1 MSAPAVHP
9 LSFRFAAPCPACRF
23 IVVMPTPGGVW
34 ACSLCGL
41 ERIEPQTCYCA
52 LPEHSCQSCRE
63 AAARNEAY
71 LKEDGIK

>member
-1 MSAPAVHP
+1 MSAPAGQP
-9 LSFRFAAPCPACRF
+9 MSFRFAAPCPACRF
-23 IVVMPTPGGVW
+23 IVVMPTPAGW

-41 ERIEPQTCYCA
+41 ERIEPQPCYCA

-71 LKEDGIK
+71 LKESGIK